1 LRQHGSINAYINIL
15 TQVSANFLLRE
26 KEEINK
32 NAQIILSERTKLSV
46 TLSAI
51 TALKVYPSQANFILF
66 KAPNANKLFATL
78 KQKGVL
84 IKNLSS
90 APKLTDCLRVTVGS
104 DEQNQQFISIVEAF
118 YH

>member
-1 LRQHGSINAYINIL
+1 LISAYVDKLRLPYNINTL

-51 TALKVYPSQANFILF
+51 TALKIYPSQANFILF
-66 KAPNANKLFATL
+66 KAPNQSITYNDNFLNNSSIECIARWVVWISNK
-78 KQKGVL
+78 
-84 IKNLSS
+84 
-90 APKLTDCLRVTVGS
+90 D
-104 DEQNQQFISIVEAF
+104 
-118 YH
+118 